1 MVANARLARMI
12 DSVKYNP
19 KFALSELAADFSAG
33 EGAGYML
40 VFGNKTQ
47 KTARRDLVEYFFG
60 MCCILEFGWTGADY
74 RTVNEHLPTEL
85 GWTAP
90 EEVISLDDLFSF
102 SQEIYTATSYDALE
116 TKAVIMRRDGMVGKV
131 L

>member
-19 KFALSELAADFSAG
+19 RFALSELAADFSAG

-47 KTARRDLVEYFFG
+47 KTARRDLVEYFF
-60 MCCILEFGWTGADY
+60 I
-74 RTVNEHLPTEL
+74 NEHLPTEL

-90 EEVISLDDLFSF
+90 EEVISLDDLFGF

-116 TKAVIMRRDGMVGKV
+116 TKAAMMRRNGMVEKV
-131 L
+131 F